1 MAGVDPNEW
10 KKWDPKS
17 KERFITALEASERTK
32 KVWYCLKGRECDGKP
47 HDQYD
52 YPHARGDQWPP
63 SGKGWTVWLL
73 KGGRGSGKTRSGAE
87 WIRNMSKTLERTSII
102 GPSWQHVRDTMIEG
116 DSGLLVVFEN
126 AKQSVVWEPSKKKL
140 TVPCECKKTKYG
152 KAPHRKGHFIQA
164 FTGEEP
170 ERLRGPQHAA
180 VWLDEPAHF
189 ALIDATWDN
198 MMFGLRL
205 GQRPVVLCS
214 TTPLPTKWMKKL
226 IAHKDTISVT
236 VSTFKNMDN
245 LAPTFRQAMLDRYE
259 GTRLGRQELH
269 GEVLED
275 IVGALWSYAMI
286 EGYRVERIEEGE
298 GESATGRPALT
309 YQDMDRIIVGVDPAG
324 SSDRKRDETGIVVVG
339 KKGEHFYVIDD
350 LSGHYTPN
358 GWATAVWDAYEKY
371 QADMIVAEKNYG
383 GEMVL
388 STLTNVRTDG
398 RIELVTSRRGKVLRA
413 EPIVGLY
420 EQERVHHFTQFEELE
435 TQMCFPGYVEV
446 TTKRGQVPIRDVTTD
461 DMVMTRAGWAPLVF
475 AGQTGVA
482 DTLTRV
488 THSGD
493 CTVDSTACHPIWT
506 ETNGFV
512 DAENV
517 QPGDRLGVLTA
528 EQIQSLGEGTG
539 ITSCLP
545 AITAT
550 AGVQAADGPACSCI
564 VPSGKRTTDP
574 SRTDT
579 SSITAMKIQP
589 TTSWTISN
597 SPHAASTTS
606 STTGEAT
613 SAISALTSDQNT
625 PSGLGQDGNL
635 SSESV
640 PAVESASHLPGCA
653 LNFAPS
659 LVDVAT
665 TASIEVTEQ
674 PVYDLTVADGYPH
687 EFYANGVLVH
697 NCEWVPATQDSPD
710 RVDALVHGMTALAG
724 IEAPTSI
731 AVPTGSMTGRSD
743 MGAGMHL
750 GMGAGMGAMAG
761 MSSMFGYTPREAEIV
776 ETAQQTIDRL
786 ESILKTAAL
795 YLPRRNPCN
804 EGEHPAY
811 FEAEADDGKLLCS
824 RCLHEVVDEGGT
836 LVRKHAAS
844 SLAMSS

>member
-17 KERFITALEASERTK
+17 KERFIAALEASERTK
-32 KVWYCLKGRECDGKP
+32 QVWYCLKGRECDGKP
-47 HDQYD
+47 HDQYE

-63 SGKGWTVWLL
+63 PGKGWTVWLL

-87 WIRNMSKTLERTSII
+87 WIRNMSKKLERTSII

-116 DSGLLVVFEN
+116 DSGLIVVFEN
-126 AKQSVVWEPSKKKL
+126 AKQSVIWEPSKKKL

-275 IVGALWSYAMI
+275 IVGALWNYALI
-286 EGYRVERIEEGE
+286 EPFRVERIEEGE
-298 GESATGRPALT
+298 GETATGRPALT
-309 YQDMDRIIVGVDPAG
+309 YEDMDRIIIGVDPAG

-358 GWATAVWDAYEKY
+358 GWATACWDAYEKY
-371 QADMIVAEKNYG
+371 QADLIVAEKNYG

-388 STLTNVRTDG
+388 STLHNIRTDG
-398 RIELVTSRRGKVLRA
+398 RVELVTSRRGKALRA

-435 TQMCFPGYVEV
+435 TQM
-446 TTKRGQVPIRDVTTD
+446 
-461 DMVMTRAGWAPLVF
+461 
-475 AGQTGVA
+475 
-482 DTLTRV
+482 
-488 THSGD
+488 
-493 CTVDSTACHPIWT
+493 
-506 ETNGFV
+506 
-512 DAENV
+512 
-517 QPGDRLGVLTA
+517 
-528 EQIQSLGEGTG
+528 
-539 ITSCLP
+539 
-545 AITAT
+545 
-550 AGVQAADGPACSCI
+550 
-564 VPSGKRTTDP
+564 
-574 SRTDT
+574 
-579 SSITAMKIQP
+579 
-589 TTSWTISN
+589 
-597 SPHAASTTS
+597 
-606 STTGEAT
+606 
-613 SAISALTSDQNT
+613 
-625 PSGLGQDGNL
+625 
-635 SSESV
+635 
-640 PAVESASHLPGCA
+640 
-653 LNFAPS
+653 
-659 LVDVAT
+659 
-665 TASIEVTEQ
+665 
-674 PVYDLTVADGYPH
+674 
-687 EFYANGVLVH
+687 
-697 NCEWVPATQDSPD
+697 CEWVPATQDSPD

-724 IEAPTSI
+724 IEAPMSI
-731 AVPTGSMTGRSD
+731 AVPKRSATTAGFGPGGVGGSTPYGAP
-743 MGAGMHL
+743 MG
-750 GMGAGMGAMAG
+750 
-761 MSSMFGYTPREAEIV
+761 SMFGYTPREEEIV
-776 ETAQQTIDRL
+776 ETAQQTLARL
-786 ESILKTAAL
+786 EQILASSEL
-795 YLPRRNPCN
+795 SGMYLPRRQPCAD
-804 EGEHPAY
+804 GEHPAY

-824 RCLHEVVDEGGT
+824 RCLHEVEDVEGN
-836 LVRKHAAS
+836 LVRKKGES
-844 SLAMSS
+844 RLAMSV

>member
-10 KKWDPKS
+10 KKWDAKS
-17 KERFITALEASERTK
+17 KERFIAALEASERTK
-32 KVWYCLKGRECDGKP
+32 RVWYCTKGRECNGKP

-63 SGKGWTVWLL
+63 AGTGWTVWLL

-126 AKQSVVWEPSKKKL
+126 AKESVQWEPSKKKL
-140 TVPCECKKTKYG
+140 TVPCRCRLTKYG

-205 GQRPVVLCS
+205 GKRPVVLCS
-214 TTPLPTKWMKKL
+214 TTPLPTKWMKTL
-226 IAHKDTISVT
+226 IADKDTISVT

-245 LAPTFRQAMLDRYE
+245 LAPSFRKVMMDKYD
-259 GTRLGRQELH
+259 GTRLGRQELY

-275 IVGALWSYAMI
+275 IVGALWNYNLI
-286 EGYRVERIEEGE
+286 EPFRVRRIEEGE
-298 GESATGRPALT
+298 GDTAVGRPELT
-309 YQDMDRIIVGVDPAG
+309 HEDMDRIIIGVDPAG

-358 GWATAVWDAYEKY
+358 GWATAVWAAYEKY

-435 TQMCFPGYVEV
+435 TQMC
-446 TTKRGQVPIRDVTTD
+446 
-461 DMVMTRAGWAPLVF
+461 
-475 AGQTGVA
+475 
-482 DTLTRV
+482 
-488 THSGD
+488 
-493 CTVDSTACHPIWT
+493 
-506 ETNGFV
+506 
-512 DAENV
+512 
-517 QPGDRLGVLTA
+517 
-528 EQIQSLGEGTG
+528 
-539 ITSCLP
+539 
-545 AITAT
+545 
-550 AGVQAADGPACSCI
+550 
-564 VPSGKRTTDP
+564 
-574 SRTDT
+574 
-579 SSITAMKIQP
+579 
-589 TTSWTISN
+589 
-597 SPHAASTTS
+597 
-606 STTGEAT
+606 
-613 SAISALTSDQNT
+613 
-625 PSGLGQDGNL
+625 
-635 SSESV
+635 
-640 PAVESASHLPGCA
+640 
-653 LNFAPS
+653 
-659 LVDVAT
+659 
-665 TASIEVTEQ
+665 
-674 PVYDLTVADGYPH
+674 
-687 EFYANGVLVH
+687 
-697 NCEWVPATQDSPD
+697 EWVPATQDSPD

-731 AVPTGSMTGRSD
+731 AVPTGSMTGNAISAGYGPG
-743 MGAGMHL
+743 MGL
-750 GMGAGMGAMAG
+750 GMGMGGGQMG
-761 MSSMFGYTPREAEIV
+761 SMFGYTPREAEIV
-776 ETAQQTIDRL
+776 ESAQQTIARL
-786 ESILKTAAL
+786 EQILESRELTAL
-795 YLPRRNPCN
+795 YLPRRNPCA

-811 FEAEADDGKLLCS
+811 FEAEAEEGKLLCS

-836 LVRKHAAS
+836 LVRKHGAS
-844 SLAMSS
+844 SLAMSG